1 MAVTAIAAGQDR
13 EVSLL
18 KQPFFYI
25 PLMHD
30 ESLLGQVA
38 ALGLFEALVT
48 RCEEGSLEREYA
60 EKGLESTRKHL
71 RVIERF
77 GRFPSR
83 NAVLGRESTG
93 EERVFLEENRGGF

>member
-18 KQPFFYI
+18 KQLFFYM

-48 RCEEGSLEREYA
+48 RCEEGSVERGYA
-60 EKGLESTRKHL
+60 EKGLESARKHL
-71 RVIERF
+71 KVIERF

-93 EERVFLEENRGGF
+93 EERGFLEEHRGGF

>member
-1 MAVTAIAAGQDR
+1 MRAIAAGQDR

-18 KQPFFYI
+18 KQPFFYL
-25 PLMHD
+25 PLIHD

-38 ALGLFEALVT
+38 ALGMFESLVA
-48 RCEEGSLEREYA
+48 RCVGGSMEKEYA

-83 NAVLGRESTG
+83 NVALGRESTE
-93 EERVFLEENRGGF
+93 EERSFLDEHGRGF